1 MNKKILLIF
10 LFLIACSD
18 GNNSETVDD
27 NPPRELRAEVIVENN
42 VFKVSYN
49 EFKEQANWIEYK
61 VRQITKRC
69 DRAGT
74 VSYTHLTL
82 PTKA

>member
-18 GNNSETVDD
+18 GTNSETVDN

-61 VRQITKRC
+61 V
-69 DRAGT
+69 
-74 VSYTHLTL
+74 
-82 PTKA
+82 